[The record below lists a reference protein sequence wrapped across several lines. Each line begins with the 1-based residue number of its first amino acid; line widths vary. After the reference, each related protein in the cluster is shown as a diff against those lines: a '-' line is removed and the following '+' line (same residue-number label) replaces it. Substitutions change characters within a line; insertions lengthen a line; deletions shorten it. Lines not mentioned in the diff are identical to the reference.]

1 MIKRG
6 TIRSGTIEKIAVGQS
21 SAEGEQEMSGLMS
34 DAALGGRESRRS
46 VFSPAL
52 EMCTST
58 AIAILFFVILTPIGL
73 CTRLT
78 GHNPLRL
85 RFEPTASS
93 YWIRRSLRGGGQI
106 SMLKQF

>member
-1 MIKRG
+1 
-6 TIRSGTIEKIAVGQS
+6 
-21 SAEGEQEMSGLMS
+21 MSGLMS
-34 DAALGGRESRRS
+34 DAALGGPERRG

-52 EMCTST
+52 EMCTSM
-58 AIAILFFVILTPIGL
+58 AMAILFFVILAPIGL
-73 CTRLT
+73 GFRLA

-93 YWIRRSLRGGGQI
+93 YWIRRSSRGGGQI